1 MKRSILAVPVVVAAV
16 GAGTLLHGG
25 GPASAADPSPASAN
39 SGVVVDGLGKVTG
52 TPDVLTATLGV
63 SLRRSDVGAALATAN
78 DLQAKIAAALKKDG
92 VAAAD
97 VQTSNVSVNP
107 SYDNHGQRNGY
118 QVDETLTAR
127 LHDVPRAGRTLG
139 DAVTAGGSSAVL
151 QGVGFSLEGDS
162 ALLGRARDAAFAD
175 AKAKAQRYAE
185 LSGRSL
191 GDVQLIAETTTP
203 PPDLLS
209 FAKGSAGASAAP
221 AARPVPIE
229 VGSQQVNVT
238 VTVRF
243 ALR

>member
-1 MKRSILAVPVVVAAV
+1 M
-16 GAGTLLHGG
+16 
-25 GPASAADPSPASAN
+25 
-39 SGVVVDGLGKVTG
+39 
-52 TPDVLTATLGV
+52 
-63 SLRRSDVGAALATAN
+63 
-78 DLQAKIAAALKKDG
+78 
-92 VAAAD
+92 
-97 VQTSNVSVNP
+97 
-107 SYDNHGQRNGY
+107 
-118 QVDETLTAR
+118 
-127 LHDVPRAGRTLG
+127 
-139 DAVTAGGSSAVL
+139 TAGGSSAVL

-175 AKAKAQRYAE
+175 AKAKAKRYAE

-209 FAKGSAGASAAP
+209 FAKGNAGGASAAP

-229 VGSQQVNVT
+229 AGGQQVNVT